1 MKEDFLNDPKYK
13 EQQLILEEEMSFK
26 ELDINTNDSSLA
38 FLWYLVTIKR
48 FDSDAILRVIEKPHH
63 NTEMYNQFLK
73 ERKKEWDQ

>member
-1 MKEDFLNDPKYK
+1 MKEDFLNDSKYR
-13 EQQLILEEEMSFK
+13 EQQLILEEEMSYK

-48 FDSDAILRVIEKPHH
+48 FDADAILRVIEKPHH